1 MSRRGFASID
11 NGSDQAR
18 ITRLYREIT
27 KLKGEVAHLKS
38 LNAMNLER
46 MSQAYSLLG
55 EMRKE
60 VEFYKARLER
70 VFEGLSGLSHHEFLL
85 RHVTNLGRPFDE
97 QNIPIYLLMARCGEG
112 IWNLFV
118 EHLGFPCWRTIQ
130 RWRNSVFDEYGISRE
145 LLDGKIPNLERIF
158 QMYLGDHY
166 AGKRVVLAVDAAGVS
181 PTVIVHKNGQIDGFL
196 NEDASVAEE

>member
-1 MSRRGFASID
+1 MSRRGFGSID

-18 ITRLYREIT
+18 ITRLYREVS
-27 KLKGEVAHLKS
+27 KLKGEVSHLKS

-118 EHLGFPCWRTIQ
+118 EHMGFPCWRTIQ

-158 QMYLGDHY
+158 TLLSDKFVIS
-166 AGKRVVLAVDAAGVS
+166 GK
-181 PTVIVHKNGQIDGFL
+181 
-196 NEDASVAEE
+196 ASGNDRLV